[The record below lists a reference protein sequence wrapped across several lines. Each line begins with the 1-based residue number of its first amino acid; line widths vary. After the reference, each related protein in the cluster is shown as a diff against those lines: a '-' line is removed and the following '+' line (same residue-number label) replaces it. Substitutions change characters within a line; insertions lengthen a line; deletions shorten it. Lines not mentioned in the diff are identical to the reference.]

1 MVYEAAEDSE
11 LLGTFVK
18 KYATGSVL
26 DMGTGSGYLAAVSG
40 TKKTVKSIVGV
51 DVNPSA
57 VEMCKKTLKD
67 KKYHFVVSDL
77 FANVKGVFD
86 TIVFNPPYLPD
97 DPKEHDMA
105 LHGGK
110 HGYETIVRFLNTA
123 GDYLTSKGKILLL
136 YSSLSKEDKVLQCLE
151 RNLFEHKQLAKT
163 HLFFEDLYVV
173 VLTKSSLR
181 QILEKKGVRSF
192 AYLDEGQRGIILTGT
207 YKGKKVAVKIKQK
220 GSDAIDRMKNE
231 AKWLDHLRGTGMC
244 PQLLFSGPNY
254 LCYEFIDGEFLP
266 AFLTHGSGRE
276 CLEVLRIV
284 LGYCRKLDSLNLI
297 KEEFTRPLKHVFIR
311 RVSDK
316 MGLKKESQLSVT
328 MIDFERMK
336 FSLRPNNVTQF
347 CQYLNMLGKNNVLKG
362 RVEISSEILSRAKDY
377 KSAMSSSSF
386 ERIVS
391 CLKLKK

>member
-1 MVYEAAEDSE
+1 MVYETAEDSE
-11 LLGTFVK
+11 LLGKFVK
-18 KYATGSVL
+18 KYAAGSVL

-40 TKKTVKSIVGV
+40 TKKAVKSVVGV
-51 DVNPSA
+51 DVDPSA
-57 VEMCKKTLKD
+57 IEICKKTLKD
-67 KKYHFVVSDL
+67 KKYRFVLSDL
-77 FANVKGVFD
+77 FKDVKGVFD

-97 DPKEHDMA
+97 DPKEHDIA

-123 GDYLTSKGKILLL
+123 GDHLTSQGKILLL
-136 YSSLSKEDKVLQCLE
+136 YSSLSKEDKVMQALE
-151 RNLFEHKQLAKT
+151 RNLFEHKQVAKT
-163 HLFFEDLYVV
+163 HLFFEDLFVIV
-173 VLTKSSLR
+173 ITKNEVR
-181 QILEKKGVRSF
+181 RALEKKGVKSF

-207 YKGKKVAVKIKQK
+207 YKNKKVAIKIKQK

-231 AKWLDHLRGTGMC
+231 AKWLAHLRGTGMC

-254 LCYEFIDGEFLP
+254 LCYEFIDGEVLP
-266 AFLTHGSGRE
+266 SFLTHGSGKD

-284 LGYCRKLDSLNLI
+284 LGYCRKLDELNLI

-311 RVSDK
+311 RVPDK
-316 MGLKKESQLSVT
+316 MGLQKESELSVT

-362 RVEISSEILSRAKDY
+362 RVEISSDILSRAKDY
-377 KSAMSSSSF
+377 KSQMTASSF
-386 ERIVS
+386 EGIEA
-391 CLKLKK
+391 CLKRH